1 MEKADPFS
9 LRADKIPTDVNAFNP
24 NNKQFKDS
32 KWCFDTPGTINHD
45 QVFFLHLISDFSFL
59 KLLLAEPS

>member
-9 LRADKIPTDVNAFNP
+9 VRADKIPTDSNAFNP

-32 KWCFDTPGTINHD
+32 KWFFDTPGTVNHD
-45 QVFFLHLISDFSFL
+45 QVFIFFFSLEIRMSLF
-59 KLLLAEPS
+59 